1 MYDIINTYTNER
13 LKMLHC
19 QRCDDLI
26 FEWDLSVVYY
36 IDDEAVCGDCM
47 DKAETEAQIQMDSGR

>member
-1 MYDIINTYTNER
+1 
-13 LKMLHC
+13 MLHC

-36 IDDEAVCGDCM
+36 IDDEAVCGDCN
-47 DKAETEAQIQMDSGR
+47 DKAEAQAQMAMDEGR

>member
-1 MYDIINTYTNER
+1 MILYLYTQTKGR
-13 LKMLHC
+13 QMLHC
-19 QRCDDLI
+19 ERCDDLI

-47 DKAETEAQIQMDSGR
+47 EKAEAQAQMQMDSGR

>member
-1 MYDIINTYTNER
+1 MILYLYKQTKG

-19 QRCDDLI
+19 QRCEDLI
-26 FEWDLSVVYY
+26 FETDLSVVYY

-47 DKAETEAQIQMDSGR
+47 DKAEAQAQMMMDEGR